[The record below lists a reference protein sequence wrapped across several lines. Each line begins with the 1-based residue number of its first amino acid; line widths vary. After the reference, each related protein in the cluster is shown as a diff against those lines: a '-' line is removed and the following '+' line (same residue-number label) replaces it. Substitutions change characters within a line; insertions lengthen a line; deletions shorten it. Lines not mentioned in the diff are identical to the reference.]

1 MIPLTTSNAAFIPS
15 IQVVESL
22 KKILADT
29 HILYVKA
36 HGFHW
41 NVTGFRF
48 NDLHSFFGNQYN
60 ELFTAL
66 DELGERIRKLG
77 QKAPSSMAEL
87 MKLSSIKESSSNLN
101 AQEMLKALLEGHISL
116 STSCKNLFVISEQ
129 GKDYA
134 TMDLAT
140 KRIESHEKS
149 IWVLRSL
156 LE

>member
-1 MIPLTTSNAAFIPS
+1 MLSPNAAFMPS
-15 IQVVESL
+15 VQVVESL
-22 KKILADT
+22 RKILADT
-29 HILYVKA
+29 HTLYVKV

-48 NDLHSFFGNQYN
+48 NDLHAFFGSQYN
-60 ELFTAL
+60 ELFSAL

-87 MKLSSIKESSSNLN
+87 MKLASIKESSSNLN
-101 AQEMLKALLEGHISL
+101 AQEMLKSLLEGHQTLTISY
-116 STSCKNLFVISEQ
+116 KNLFVISEQ

-149 IWVLRSL
+149 IWMLRSL

>member
-1 MIPLTTSNAAFIPS
+1 MIPLTTATAAFIPS

-48 NDLHSFFGNQYN
+48 NDLHAFFGNQYT
-60 ELFTAL
+60 ELFEAI
-66 DELGERIRKLG
+66 DDLGERIRKLG

-87 MKLSSIKESSSNLN
+87 MKLASIKESGSNLN
-101 AQEMLKALLEGHISL
+101 AQEMLKALLEGHQAL

-149 IWVLRSL
+149 IWMLKSL

>member
-1 MIPLTTSNAAFIPS
+1 MIPLTTSNASFIPS

-22 KKILADT
+22 RKILADT

-48 NDLHSFFGNQYN
+48 NDLHSFFGIQYN

-87 MKLSSIKESSSNLN
+87 MKLASIKESSSNLN

-149 IWVLRSL
+149 IWMLRSL

>member
-66 DELGERIRKLG
+66 DEIGERIRKLG

-140 KRIESHEKS
+140 KRCESHEKS

>member
-1 MIPLTTSNAAFIPS
+1 MLSPNAAFMPS
-15 IQVVESL
+15 VQVVESL
-22 KKILADT
+22 RKILADT
-29 HILYVKA
+29 HTLYVKV

-48 NDLHSFFGNQYN
+48 NDLHAFFGSQYN
-60 ELFTAL
+60 
-66 DELGERIRKLG
+66 ELGERIRKLG

-87 MKLSSIKESSSNLN
+87 MKLASIKESSSNLN
-101 AQEMLKALLEGHISL
+101 AQEMLKSLLEGHQTLTISY
-116 STSCKNLFVISEQ
+116 KNLFVISEQ

-149 IWVLRSL
+149 IWMLRSL

>member
-1 MIPLTTSNAAFIPS
+1 MIPLTNSNAAFIPS

-22 KKILADT
+22 RKILADT

-48 NDLHSFFGNQYN
+48 NDLHAFSGNQYN

-87 MKLSSIKESSSNLN
+87 IKLASIKESNSNLN

-140 KRIESHEKS
+140 KQIESHEKS
-149 IWVLRSL
+149 IWMLKSL